1 MTKALRIGFAAAAL
15 CALSAGC
22 SPAIGDDCSSSVD
35 CSVDGDR
42 VCDQSQP
49 GATAPF
55 KAATLARAPKNQS
68 ALNGKDSTAPRKPGA
83 CSSAQVLRL
92 PNRRRVRLRRRHD
105 PRLLSAEGEP
115 WRQSSKSRRR
125 STFLRCGPVFKTETK
140 RHCPYSIRDVM
151 AVVSFA
157 RII

>member
-35 CSVDGDR
+35 CSTDGDR
-42 VCDQSQP
+42 VVTNPNQ

-68 ALNGKDSTAPRKPGA
+68 ALNGKATSTAPRKPGA
-83 CSSAQVLRL
+83 CSSAQA
-92 PNRRRVRLRRRHD
+92 P
-105 PRLLSAEGEP
+105 PIAEPAKGTTASAPMIPACSPQRESP
-115 WRQSSKSRRR
+115 WRQSSKSTPTLNVSALR
-125 STFLRCGPVFKTETK
+125 SSNSRPK
-140 RHCPYSIRDVM
+140 RKGTALIRY
-151 AVVSFA
+151 AT
-157 RII
+157 